1 MCRVCL
7 AVEKRRKPWE
17 SFRTISMTEV
27 VTWLCRNDPPGAG
40 LPGSS
45 DGGGN
50 SDNVCALLAL
60 FEGPARRGNEA
71 SVTAALT
78 RENGGSS

>member
-1 MCRVCL
+1 MSL

-27 VTWLCRNDPPGAG
+27 VAWLCRNDPPDAG
-40 LPGSS
+40 LPGS
-45 DGGGN
+45 DGEDGD

-60 FEGPARRGNEA
+60 FEGPARRGEEA
-71 SVTAALT
+71 PVTAALT